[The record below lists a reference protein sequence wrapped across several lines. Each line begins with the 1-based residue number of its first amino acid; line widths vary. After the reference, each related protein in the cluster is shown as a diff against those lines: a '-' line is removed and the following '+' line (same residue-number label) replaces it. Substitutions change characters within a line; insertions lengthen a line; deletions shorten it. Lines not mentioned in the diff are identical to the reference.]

1 MSLAPEFLSSRDID
15 SNSRPGGVESDLDV
29 QFRRLWEESARTL
42 MLMRALREAPFY
54 RYASADP
61 RFGDGH

>member
-1 MSLAPEFLSSRDID
+1 MSLAPEFLSVTNFD
-15 SNSRPGGVESDLDV
+15 SNSRPRGAESDLDV

-54 RYASADP
+54 RHASANP
-61 RFGDGH
+61 RFEDGH